1 MRRKLP
7 KKILTIKECTFILPD
22 DFDGGIEDAVTEFL
36 RYRQEKLKN
45 AELLDEHGL
54 LSTFSLLMTRDN
66 CRACGQ
72 YALLELKNG
81 SYVAVQEET
90 ND

>member
-7 KKILTIKECTFILPD
+7 KKLLTIKECTFILPD
-22 DFDGGIEDAVTEFL
+22 DFDGSIEDAFTEFL
-36 RYRQEKLKN
+36 KYRQSNLKK
-45 AELLDEHGL
+45 AEMLDEHGL

-72 YALLELKNG
+72 YSLLELKNG
-81 SYVAVQEET
+81 SYVAMQEES